1 MVLEVREADVEA
13 QPIDQRL
20 RLRRSEVFDASGE
33 TVWRVTYEDYRF
45 VADPAATGGQRRGV
59 AMPFRIRFE
68 DPSRGVDTLVRMRE
82 IELNAEVPEDTFVQ
96 EPGPALGIQEVRC
109 E

>member
-1 MVLEVREADVEA
+1 M
-13 QPIDQRL
+13 
-20 RLRRSEVFDASGE
+20 S
-33 TVWRVTYEDYRF
+33 YEDYRY
-45 VADPAATGGQRRGV
+45 VADPAAPGGQARGV

-82 IELNAEVPEDTFVQ
+82 IELNAEVPPDAFEQ
-96 EPGPALGIQEVRC
+96 EPDPALSIQEVRC